1 MLLDIINTVRENP
14 EGIYIAL
21 GFAALYIFMKS

>member
-1 MLLDIINTVRENP
+1 MIDIINTVRENP

>member
-1 MLLDIINTVRENP
+1 MLLDIVNTVKENP